1 MLISSMT
8 WLWSWPV
15 ALCAYFRVCGRVRLK
30 QGRHS
35 CSPGSE
41 RRGRF
46 AGDVG
51 DYALLKFVSGR
62 RALTLVFGRSM
73 RHQVRWRRR
82 RVARVARTRQ
92 TAGRRGPARGRVVVA
107 RRSIPVR
114 TLCSSASN
122 AATLLRVPSGGRLGF
137 HAVERAV
144 GVREKAVKDPHL
156 RLDLRVDGVLAVH
169 RQPPHRA
176 ALSRAAK
183 RRQLPP
189 VPCVMLFHAWPVVH
203 FHRAARSAGSASPGC
218 RTGHRVRQGT
228 NRRCSRA
235 AHRLGRCVHP
245 THVCGRP

>member
-1 MLISSMT
+1 MT

-35 CSPGSE
+35 CSHRSE
-41 RRGRF
+41 RRWF
-46 AGDVG
+46 AGDAG
-51 DYALLKFVSGR
+51 DCVLLKSVSGL
-62 RALTLVFGRSM
+62 RALTLVCGRSM

-122 AATLLRVPSGGRLGF
+122 AATLLRARSRGRLGF

-169 RQPPHRA
+169 RQPPQRA
-176 ALSRAAK
+176 ALSRAAQ

-189 VPCVMLFHAWPVVH
+189 VHCVMLCPAWPVVH
-203 FHRAARSAGSASPGC
+203 FHPAPRSAMSAS
-218 RTGHRVRQGT
+218 TRVPHGP
-228 NRRCSRA
+228 SSA
-235 AHRLGRCVHP
+235 
-245 THVCGRP
+245 